1 MSRPGSAQRA
11 YALREASASH
21 PGARRL
27 CVAAFGDLVEGLVAR
42 EPGSAGRQRALFEG
56 AIDHLVASA
65 PDPYTAALSPEL
77 IATRAVR
84 SYLARDAAR
93 IPSEGPTPSSGSSG
107 DLATSSDAVPAALP
121 AGKCPEAAALVD
133 CLQALNGK
141 QRMALKL
148 ILQRRF
154 SVDRAARAARL
165 PASEVRRLVGVCLK
179 TGVDRLR
186 ALRAPLTEVVG

>member
-1 MSRPGSAQRA
+1 MKLSGSARRA
-11 YALREASASH
+11 HALREAGAGH

-27 CVAAFGDLVEGLVAR
+27 CVEAFGDLVETLVAR
-42 EPGSAGRQRALFEG
+42 EPGDAERRRARFEG

-65 PDPYTAALSPEL
+65 PSPSTAVLSPEL
-77 IATRAVR
+77 IATRSVR
-84 SYLARDAAR
+84 GFLARDAADFAPDR
-93 IPSEGPTPSSGSSG
+93 SSG
-107 DLATSSDAVPAALP
+107 APAASPDADPTALS

-133 CLQALNGK
+133 CLQALNVK

-154 SVDRAARAARL
+154 SVDLAARAAKL
-165 PASEVRRLVGVCLK
+165 PVTEVRRVVSDCLK

-186 ALRAPLTEVVG
+186 TLRAAQLEVHG

>member
-11 YALREASASH
+11 YALREASAGH

-27 CVAAFGDLVEGLVAR
+27 CVAAFGDLVEALVAR
-42 EPGSAGRQRALFEG
+42 EPGSAQRQRARFEG
-56 AIDHLVASA
+56 AIDHLMASA
-65 PDPYTAALSPEL
+65 PDPSTDVLSPEL

-84 SYLARDAAR
+84 SYLAQDAA
-93 IPSEGPTPSSGSSG
+93 PTDSVGPDG
-107 DLATSSDAVPAALP
+107 DVAPGSDAVPAALP
-121 AGKCPEAAALVD
+121 AGKCPEATALVD
-133 CLQALNGK
+133 CLQALNAK

-154 SVDRAARAARL
+154 SVDRAARAAKL
-165 PASEVRRLVGVCLK
+165 PAAEVRRLVGACLK

-186 ALRAPLTEVVG
+186 ALRAPQPEVVA

>member
-11 YALREASASH
+11 YALREASAGH

-27 CVAAFGDLVEGLVAR
+27 CVAAFGDLVEALVAR
-42 EPGSAGRQRALFEG
+42 EAGSAQRQRARFEG
-56 AIDHLVASA
+56 AIDHLMASA
-65 PDPYTAALSPEL
+65 PDPSTAVLSPEL

-84 SYLARDAAR
+84 SYLAQDAAR
-93 IPSEGPTPSSGSSG
+93 TSPEGSTPSDSSSG
-107 DLATSSDAVPAALP
+107 NVAASSDATPAALP

-154 SVDRAARAARL
+154 SVDRAARAAKL
-165 PASEVRRLVGVCLK
+165 PVAEVRRLVGACLQ

-186 ALRAPLTEVVG
+186 ALRAPQSGVLA